1 MDVAAADASVVMDV
15 YPSREKPIPGV
26 TGALV
31 ADAARR
37 ASARGADAI
46 TYVSDKKEVVSCLE
60 RTLIPGDLLVTLGA
74 GDVVRFGEEYLKRGA
89 AR

>member
-1 MDVAAADASVVMDV
+1 M
-15 YPSREKPIPGV
+15 
-26 TGALV
+26 TGELV

-37 ASARGADAI
+37 VKGEDSKAV
-46 TYVSDKKEVVSCLE
+46 TYVSDKKEVVGCLE

-89 AR
+89 AG